1 MRIIH
6 NFAFTVLNM
15 KEKQL
20 IHLLDREPTVLTG
33 QVLRLRELQSDSTY
47 SYLRLVSKLVHCN
60 SSFQI
65 YTYTFIGIFNTANV
79 NVSKLWHNLSLEWR
93 KYNSLRSLSYMTTS
107 LLICV
112 LLENSFSEFYRSVR
126 CEHWKKL

>member
-65 YTYTFIGIFNTANV
+65 YAYTFIGIFNTANV
-79 NVSKLWHNLSLEWR
+79 NVSKLR
-93 KYNSLRSLSYMTTS
+93 
-107 LLICV
+107 
-112 LLENSFSEFYRSVR
+112 
-126 CEHWKKL
+126 

>member
-1 MRIIH
+1 
-6 NFAFTVLNM
+6 M

-79 NVSKLWHNLSLEWR
+79 NVSKVNSNETGADKKVGSILNLL
-93 KYNSLRSLSYMTTS
+93 LREGG
-107 LLICV
+107 V
-112 LLENSFSEFYRSVR
+112 PAGGGGR
-126 CEHWKKL
+126 

>member
-47 SYLRLVSKLVHCN
+47 SYLRLVPKLVHCN

-79 NVSKLWHNLSLEWR
+79 NVSKLR
-93 KYNSLRSLSYMTTS
+93 
-107 LLICV
+107 
-112 LLENSFSEFYRSVR
+112 
-126 CEHWKKL
+126 

>member
-1 MRIIH
+1 
-6 NFAFTVLNM
+6 M

-79 NVSKLWHNLSLEWR
+79 NVSKVTSTWHLVLNDR
-93 KYNSLRSLSYMTTS
+93 M
-107 LLICV
+107 ICPT
-112 LLENSFSEFYRSVR
+112 NF
-126 CEHWKKL
+126 